1 MDKTSKKPKEK
12 KEKEVIMYEK
22 NITPGEKKDISGPMP
37 DAYSP
42 KYVEAAWYAWWEKSG
57 FFKPE
62 FGRTDIS
69 NVKNEDKFIIVIPPP
84 NVTGSLHVGHA
95 LTSAIEDSITRW
107 HRMKGKMTLWNPGC
121 DHAGIA
127 TQVVVEKKIWK
138 EQQKRRHDLGREKFI
153 EEIWKWKE
161 QLVQKSF

>member
-1 MDKTSKKPKEK
+1 MPDLEASVGENVGDGTDVPKSAAQLKKEAKRKEKLEKFKQKQEKIQAKTSDKPIKKPKEK
-12 KEKEVIMYEK
+12 KEKEVLTYDK

-62 FGRTDIS
+62 FLNKDFTK
-69 NVKNEDKFIIVIPPP
+69 VKDEDKFIIVIPPP

-95 LTSAIEDSITRW
+95 LTSAIEDSITR
-107 HRMKGKMTLWNPGC
+107 
-121 DHAGIA
+121 
-127 TQVVVEKKIWK
+127 
-138 EQQKRRHDLGREKFI
+138 
-153 EEIWKWKE
+153 
-161 QLVQKSF
+161 